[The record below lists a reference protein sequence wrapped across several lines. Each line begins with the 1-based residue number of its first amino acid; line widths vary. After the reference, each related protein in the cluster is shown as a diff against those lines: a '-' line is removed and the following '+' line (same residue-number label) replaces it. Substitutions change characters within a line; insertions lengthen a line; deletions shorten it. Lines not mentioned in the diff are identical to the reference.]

1 MEEGAEEPL
10 LLPLQVDL
18 ARRLCRPAGRKERD
32 RRAHHARP
40 RRLRG
45 VPRMPVSGMF
55 GKFDPR
61 ALIGT
66 GKIGLLESTGT
77 YDVDR
82 YGWAY
87 EFWKRQQ
94 QTHWMGEEVPLGAD
108 LKDWASDRVTPNE
121 RALLTQKNQNNTQTD
136 IEVGDKNHKH
146 NNPNNQP
153 LTVQMMMAAFTNME

>member
-1 MEEGAEEPL
+1 
-10 LLPLQVDL
+10 
-18 ARRLCRPAGRKERD
+18 
-32 RRAHHARP
+32 
-40 RRLRG
+40 
-45 VPRMPVSGMF
+45 MF

-94 QTHWMGEEVPLGAD
+94 QTHWMGEEVPLGGD
-108 LKDWASDRVTPNE
+108 LKDWASERVT
-121 RALLTQKNQNNTQTD
+121 
-136 IEVGDKNHKH
+136 
-146 NNPNNQP
+146 
-153 LTVQMMMAAFTNME
+153 